1 MKLVSIAW
9 RFSRPHTIIG
19 SLLSTWSLYFMSAY
33 PQAEVKNQIALFLL
47 TLISAIGCNL
57 YIVCLNQIT
66 DIELDKLNKPHL
78 PLASGE
84 ISRSTARVIIMV
96 SALVSIISAYSA
108 GWLMFALV
116 LIVGALGTAYSVP
129 PLKFKKHHLG
139 AAFSITLVRGVLVNI
154 LMFLHFQWEIAETLE
169 FPLYM
174 WPLVLFMIL
183 FSIGIAW
190 LKDIP
195 DIKGDRNHGIET
207 LAVNRGSRWVF
218 RGAISLVSF
227 SYLTL
232 VLWGFVGLPG
242 FNKVFLSSFHFVVWV
257 LFLLGSLKANPFMK
271 KDVKVF
277 YRFYWVLFFVEY
289 LFYPLG
295 LVL

>member
-1 MKLVSIAW
+1 MKIFSIAW

-19 SLLSTWSLYFMSAY
+19 SLLSTGALYFMSAY

-47 TLISAIGCNL
+47 TLISAFGCNL
-57 YIVCLNQIT
+57 YIVGLNQIY
-66 DIELDKLNKPHL
+66 DIQIDKLNKPHL

-84 ISRSTARVIIMV
+84 MNRSTARFIITV
-96 SALVSIISAYSA
+96 SALVSVISAYLA
-108 GWLMFALV
+108 GWLMLALV

-129 PLKFKKHHLG
+129 PLKFKKHHFG

-174 WPLVLFMIL
+174 WPLALFMIL

-195 DIKGDRNHGIET
+195 DIKGDRNHGIKT
-207 LAVNRGSRWVF
+207 LAVNRGSQWVF
-218 RGAISLVSF
+218 RGAISLVSL

-232 VLWGFVGLPG
+232 VLWGAVGLPG
-242 FNKVFLSSFHFVVWV
+242 YSTVFLSSFHFVVWV
-257 LFLLGSLKANPFMK
+257 LFLLGSSKANPFIK

>member
-84 ISRSTARVIIMV
+84 ISRSTARVIITV
-96 SALVSIISAYSA
+96 SALVSIISAYLA
-108 GWLMFALV
+108 GWLMFTLV

-257 LFLLGSLKANPFMK
+257 LFLLGSLKANPFIK

>member
-1 MKLVSIAW
+1 MKLFSIAW

-57 YIVCLNQIT
+57 YIVCLNQLT

-84 ISRSTARVIIMV
+84 ISRSTARVIIAV
-96 SALVSIISAYSA
+96 SALVSVISAYSA

-129 PLKFKKHHLG
+129 PLKFKKHHFG

-154 LMFLHFQWEIAETLE
+154 LMFLHFQWEIAQTLE

-174 WPLVLFMIL
+174 LPLVLFMIL

-257 LFLLGSLKANPFMK
+257 LFLLGSLKANPFIK

>member
-1 MKLVSIAW
+1 MKLFSIAW

-19 SLLSTWSLYFMSAY
+19 SLLSTGSLYFMSAY
-33 PQAEVKNQIALFLL
+33 PQAEVKNQIALFFL

-84 ISRSTARVIIMV
+84 ISRSTARIIITV
-96 SALVSIISAYSA
+96 SALVSVISAYSA

-154 LMFLHFQWEIAETLE
+154 LMFLHFQWEIADTLE
-169 FPLYM
+169 FPIYM
-174 WPLVLFMIL
+174 WPLVLFMIV
-183 FSIGIAW
+183 FSVGIAW

-218 RGAISLVSF
+218 RGAISLVSL

-232 VLWGFVGLPG
+232 VLWGFIGLPG
-242 FNKVFLSSFHFVVWV
+242 FNTVFLSFFHFVVWV
-257 LFLLGSLKANPFMK
+257 LFLLGSFKANPFIK

>member
-1 MKLVSIAW
+1 MKLFSIAW

-33 PQAEVKNQIALFLL
+33 PQAEVKNQIVLFLL

-57 YIVCLNQIT
+57 YIVCLNQIN

-84 ISRSTARVIIMV
+84 ISRSTARVIITF
-96 SALVSIISAYSA
+96 SALVSVISAYLA

-154 LMFLHFQWEIAETLE
+154 LMFLHFQWEIAETLD

-232 VLWGFVGLPG
+232 VLWGFIGLPG

>member
-84 ISRSTARVIIMV
+84 ISRSTARIIITV
-96 SALVSIISAYSA
+96 SALVSVISAYSA

-154 LMFLHFQWEIAETLE
+154 LMFLHFQWEIADTLE
-169 FPLYM
+169 FPIYM
-174 WPLVLFMIL
+174 WPLVLFMIV
-183 FSIGIAW
+183 FSVGIAW

-242 FNKVFLSSFHFVVWV
+242 FNTVFLSFFHFVVWV
-257 LFLLGSLKANPFMK
+257 LFLLGSLKANPFIK

>member
-1 MKLVSIAW
+1 MKLFSIAW

-19 SLLSTWSLYFMSAY
+19 SLLSTGSLYFMSAY
-33 PQAEVKNQIALFLL
+33 PQAEVKNQIALFFL

-84 ISRSTARVIIMV
+84 ISRSTARIIITV
-96 SALVSIISAYSA
+96 SALVSVISAYSA

-154 LMFLHFQWEIAETLE
+154 LMFLHFQWEIADTLE
-169 FPLYM
+169 FPIYM
-174 WPLVLFMIL
+174 WPLVLFMIV
-183 FSIGIAW
+183 FSVGIAW

-232 VLWGFVGLPG
+232 VLWGFIGLTG
-242 FNKVFLSSFHFVVWV
+242 FNAVFLSFFHFVVWV
-257 LFLLGSLKANPFMK
+257 LFLLGSLKANPFIK

>member
-1 MKLVSIAW
+1 MKLFSIAW

-84 ISRSTARVIIMV
+84 ISRSTARVIITF
-96 SALVSIISAYSA
+96 SALVSVISAYLA

-232 VLWGFVGLPG
+232 VLWGFIGLPG

-257 LFLLGSLKANPFMK
+257 LFLLGSLKANPFIK

>member
-1 MKLVSIAW
+1 MKLFSIAW

-84 ISRSTARVIIMV
+84 ISRSTARVIITF
-96 SALVSIISAYSA
+96 SALVSVISAYLA

-232 VLWGFVGLPG
+232 VLWGFIGLPG
-242 FNKVFLSSFHFVVWV
+242 FNKVFLSSFHFVVWI

>member
-1 MKLVSIAW
+1 MKIFSIAW

-19 SLLSTWSLYFMSAY
+19 SLLSTWALYFMSAY

-47 TLISAIGCNL
+47 TLISALGCNL
-57 YIVCLNQIT
+57 YIVGLNQIA
-66 DIELDKLNKPHL
+66 DIQLDKLNKPHL

-84 ISRSTARVIIMV
+84 MNRSTARIIITV
-96 SALVSIISAYSA
+96 SALVSVISAYSA
-108 GWLMFALV
+108 GWLMLALV

-129 PLKFKKHHLG
+129 PLKFKKHHFG

-169 FPLYM
+169 FPRYM

-183 FSIGIAW
+183 FSVGIAW

-195 DIKGDRNHGIET
+195 DIKGDRNHGIKT

-218 RGAISLVSF
+218 RGAISLVSL

-232 VLWGFVGLPG
+232 VLWGAVGLQG
-242 FNKVFLSSFHFVVWV
+242 YNTVFLSSFHFVVWV
-257 LFLLGSLKANPFMK
+257 LFLLGSSKANPFIK

-277 YRFYWVLFFVEY
+277 YQFYWVLFFVEY

-295 LVL
+295 LVI

>member
-1 MKLVSIAW
+1 MKLFSIAW

-19 SLLSTWSLYFMSAY
+19 SLLSTGSLYFMSAY

-84 ISRSTARVIIMV
+84 ISRSTARIIITV
-96 SALVSIISAYSA
+96 SALVSVISAYSA

-154 LMFLHFQWEIAETLE
+154 IMFLHFQWEIADTLE
-169 FPLYM
+169 FPIYM
-174 WPLVLFMIL
+174 WPLVLFMIV
-183 FSIGIAW
+183 FSVGIAW

-232 VLWGFVGLPG
+232 VLWGFIGLTG
-242 FNKVFLSSFHFVVWV
+242 FNTVFLSFFHFVVWV
-257 LFLLGSLKANPFMK
+257 LFLLGSLKANPFIK

>member
-1 MKLVSIAW
+1 
-9 RFSRPHTIIG
+9 
-19 SLLSTWSLYFMSAY
+19 MSAY

-47 TLISAIGCNL
+47 TLISALGCNL
-57 YIVCLNQIT
+57 YIVGLNQIY
-66 DIELDKLNKPHL
+66 DIQIDKLNKPHL

-84 ISRSTARVIIMV
+84 MNRSTARIIITV
-96 SALVSIISAYSA
+96 SALVSVISAYLA
-108 GWLMFALV
+108 GWLMLALV

-129 PLKFKKHHLG
+129 PLKFKKHHFG

-169 FPLYM
+169 FPQYM
-174 WPLVLFMIL
+174 WPLALFMIL
-183 FSIGIAW
+183 FSVGIAW

-195 DIKGDRNHGIET
+195 DIKGDRNHGIKT
-207 LAVNRGSRWVF
+207 LAVNRGSQWVF
-218 RGAISLVSF
+218 RGAISLVSL

-232 VLWGFVGLPG
+232 VLWGAVGLPG
-242 FNKVFLSSFHFVVWV
+242 YNTVFLSSFHFVVWV
-257 LFLLGSLKANPFMK
+257 LFLLGSSKANPFIK
-271 KDVKVF
+271 KDVKAF

>member
-1 MKLVSIAW
+1 MKLFSIAW

-154 LMFLHFQWEIAETLE
+154 LMFLHFQWEIAETLD

-257 LFLLGSLKANPFMK
+257 LFLLGSLKANPFIK

>member
-1 MKLVSIAW
+1 
-9 RFSRPHTIIG
+9 
-19 SLLSTWSLYFMSAY
+19 MSAY
-33 PQAEVKNQIALFLL
+33 PQAEVKNQIGLFLL

-84 ISRSTARVIIMV
+84 ISRSTARVIITV
-96 SALVSIISAYSA
+96 SAFVSVISAYLA

-154 LMFLHFQWEIAETLE
+154 LMFLHFQWEIADTLE

-207 LAVNRGSRWVF
+207 LAVNLGSRWVF

-227 SYLTL
+227 SYLML

-257 LFLLGSLKANPFMK
+257 LFLLGSLKANPFIK

>member
-1 MKLVSIAW
+1 MKLFSIAW

-19 SLLSTWSLYFMSAY
+19 SLLSTGSLYFMSAY

-84 ISRSTARVIIMV
+84 ISRSTARIIITV
-96 SALVSIISAYSA
+96 SALVSVISAYSA

-154 LMFLHFQWEIAETLE
+154 LMFLHFQWEIADTLE
-169 FPLYM
+169 FPIYM
-174 WPLVLFMIL
+174 WPLVLFMIV
-183 FSIGIAW
+183 FSVGIAW

-232 VLWGFVGLPG
+232 VLWGFIGLTG
-242 FNKVFLSSFHFVVWV
+242 FNTVFLSFFHFVVWV
-257 LFLLGSLKANPFMK
+257 LFLLGSLKANPFIK

>member
-1 MKLVSIAW
+1 MKLFSIAW

-33 PQAEVKNQIALFLL
+33 PQAEVKNQIELFLL

-84 ISRSTARVIIMV
+84 ISRSTARVIITV
-96 SALVSIISAYSA
+96 SAFVSVISAYLA

-154 LMFLHFQWEIAETLE
+154 LMFLHFQWEIADTLE

-207 LAVNRGSRWVF
+207 LAVNLGSRWVF

-227 SYLTL
+227 SYLML

-257 LFLLGSLKANPFMK
+257 LFLLGSLKANPFIK

>member
-1 MKLVSIAW
+1 MKLFSIAW

-84 ISRSTARVIIMV
+84 ISRSAARVIIMV
-96 SALVSIISAYSA
+96 SALVCVISAYLA

-207 LAVNRGSRWVF
+207 LAVNRGSQWVF

-232 VLWGFVGLPG
+232 VLWGLIGLPG

-257 LFLLGSLKANPFMK
+257 LFLLGSLKANPFIK
-271 KDVKVF
+271 KDIKVF

>member
-1 MKLVSIAW
+1 MKLFSIAW

-33 PQAEVKNQIALFLL
+33 PQAEVKNQIGLFLL

-84 ISRSTARVIIMV
+84 ISRSAARGIITV
-96 SALVSIISAYSA
+96 SALVSVISAYLA

-154 LMFLHFQWEIAETLE
+154 LMFLHFQWEIADTLE

-174 WPLVLFMIL
+174 WPLVVFMIL

-227 SYLTL
+227 SYLML

-257 LFLLGSLKANPFMK
+257 LFLLGSLKANPFIK

>member
-1 MKLVSIAW
+1 MKLFSIAW

-84 ISRSTARVIIMV
+84 ISRSTARVIITF
-96 SALVSIISAYSA
+96 SALVSVISAYLA

-218 RGAISLVSF
+218 RGAIFLVSF

-232 VLWGFVGLPG
+232 VLWGFIGLPG
-242 FNKVFLSSFHFVVWV
+242 FNKVFLSSFHFVVWI

>member
-1 MKLVSIAW
+1 MKLFSIAW

-84 ISRSTARVIIMV
+84 ISRSAARVIIMV
-96 SALVSIISAYSA
+96 SALVCVISAYLA

-154 LMFLHFQWEIAETLE
+154 LMFLHFQWEISETLE

-174 WPLVLFMIL
+174 LPLVLFMIL

-232 VLWGFVGLPG
+232 VLWGLIGLPG

-257 LFLLGSLKANPFMK
+257 LFLLGSLKANPFIK

>member
-1 MKLVSIAW
+1 MKLFSIAW

-19 SLLSTWSLYFMSAY
+19 SLLSTWSLYFISAY

-84 ISRSTARVIIMV
+84 ISRSTARVIITV
-96 SALVSIISAYSA
+96 SAFVSIISAYLA

-174 WPLVLFMIL
+174 WPLVLFMTV
-183 FSIGIAW
+183 FSVGIAW

-232 VLWGFVGLPG
+232 VLWGFIGLQG
-242 FNKVFLSSFHFVVWV
+242 FNTVFLSSFHFLVWI
-257 LFLLGSLKANPFMK
+257 LFLLGSLNANPFIK

-277 YRFYWVLFFVEY
+277 YRFYWILFFVEC

>member
-232 VLWGFVGLPG
+232 VLWGFIGLPG

>member
-1 MKLVSIAW
+1 MKLFSIAW

-19 SLLSTWSLYFMSAY
+19 SLLSAWSLYFMSAY

-96 SALVSIISAYSA
+96 SALVSVISAYSA

-257 LFLLGSLKANPFMK
+257 LFLLGSLKANPFIK

>member
-1 MKLVSIAW
+1 
-9 RFSRPHTIIG
+9 
-19 SLLSTWSLYFMSAY
+19 MSAY
-33 PQAEVKNQIALFLL
+33 PQAEVKNQIGLFLL

-84 ISRSTARVIIMV
+84 ISRSAARGIITV
-96 SALVSIISAYSA
+96 SALVSVISAYLA

-154 LMFLHFQWEIAETLE
+154 LMFLHFQWEIADTLE

-174 WPLVLFMIL
+174 WPLVVFMIL

-257 LFLLGSLKANPFMK
+257 LFLLGSLKANPFIK

>member
-1 MKLVSIAW
+1 MKLFSIAW

-84 ISRSTARVIIMV
+84 ISRSAARVIIMV
-96 SALVSIISAYSA
+96 SALVCVISAYLA

-116 LIVGALGTAYSVP
+116 FIVGALGTAYSVP

-154 LMFLHFQWEIAETLE
+154 FMFLHFQWEIAETLE

-232 VLWGFVGLPG
+232 VLWGLIGLPG
-242 FNKVFLSSFHFVVWV
+242 FDTVFLSFFHFVVWV
-257 LFLLGSLKANPFMK
+257 LFLLGSLKANPFIK

-277 YRFYWVLFFVEY
+277 YRFYWVLFFIEY

-295 LVL
+295 LVF

>member
-1 MKLVSIAW
+1 MKLFSIAW

-33 PQAEVKNQIALFLL
+33 PQAEVKNQIGLFLL

-84 ISRSTARVIIMV
+84 ISRSTARVIITV
-96 SALVSIISAYSA
+96 SALVSVISAYLA

-154 LMFLHFQWEIAETLE
+154 LMFLHFQWEIADTLE

-218 RGAISLVSF
+218 RVAISLVSF

-257 LFLLGSLKANPFMK
+257 LFLLGSLKANPFIK

>member
-1 MKLVSIAW
+1 MKLFSIAW

-84 ISRSTARVIIMV
+84 ISRSTARVIIMF
-96 SALVSIISAYSA
+96 SALVSVISAYLA
-108 GWLMFALV
+108 GWLMFSLV

-154 LMFLHFQWEIAETLE
+154 LMFLHFQWEIAETLD

-232 VLWGFVGLPG
+232 VLWGFIGLPG
-242 FNKVFLSSFHFVVWV
+242 FNKVFLSSFHFLVWV
-257 LFLLGSLKANPFMK
+257 LFLLGSLKANPFIK

-277 YRFYWVLFFVEY
+277 YRFYWVLFFIEY

>member
-1 MKLVSIAW
+1 MKLFSIAW

-84 ISRSTARVIIMV
+84 ISRSTARVIIMF
-96 SALVSIISAYSA
+96 SALVSVISAYLA

-232 VLWGFVGLPG
+232 VLWGFIGLPG
-242 FNKVFLSSFHFVVWV
+242 FNKVFLSSFHFVVWI
-257 LFLLGSLKANPFMK
+257 LFLLGSLKANPFIK

>member
-1 MKLVSIAW
+1 MKLFSIAW

-84 ISRSTARVIIMV
+84 ISRSTARVIIAV
-96 SALVSIISAYSA
+96 SALVSVISAYSA

-129 PLKFKKHHLG
+129 PLKFKKHHFG

-154 LMFLHFQWEIAETLE
+154 LMFLHFQWEIAQTLE

-174 WPLVLFMIL
+174 LPLVLFMIL

-257 LFLLGSLKANPFMK
+257 LFLLGSLKANPFIK

>member
-1 MKLVSIAW
+1 
-9 RFSRPHTIIG
+9 
-19 SLLSTWSLYFMSAY
+19 MSAY

-57 YIVCLNQIT
+57 YIVCLNQLT
-66 DIELDKLNKPHL
+66 DIEIDKLNKPHL

-84 ISRSTARVIIMV
+84 ISRSTARVIIAV
-96 SALVSIISAYSA
+96 SALVSVISAYSA

-129 PLKFKKHHLG
+129 PLKFKKHHFG

-154 LMFLHFQWEIAETLE
+154 LMFLHFQWEIAQTLE

-174 WPLVLFMIL
+174 LPLVLFMIL

-242 FNKVFLSSFHFVVWV
+242 FNTVFLSFFHFVVWV
-257 LFLLGSLKANPFMK
+257 LFLLGSLKANPFIK

>member
-1 MKLVSIAW
+1 MKIFSIAW

-19 SLLSTWSLYFMSAY
+19 SLLSTGALYFMSAF
-33 PQAEVKNQIALFLL
+33 PQAEVKNQSALFLL
-47 TLISAIGCNL
+47 TLISALGCNL
-57 YIVCLNQIT
+57 YIVGLNQIA
-66 DIELDKLNKPHL
+66 DIQLDKLNKPHL

-84 ISRSTARVIIMV
+84 MNRSAARIIITA
-96 SALVSIISAYSA
+96 SALVSVISAYLA
-108 GWLMFALV
+108 GWLMLALV

-129 PLKFKKHHLG
+129 PLKFKKHHFG

-154 LMFLHFQWEIAETLE
+154 LMFLHFQWEISETLE

-174 WPLVLFMIL
+174 WPLVLFMVL
-183 FSIGIAW
+183 FSVGIAW

-195 DIKGDRNHGIET
+195 DIKGDRNHGIKT

-218 RGAISLVSF
+218 RVAISLVSV

-232 VLWGFVGLPG
+232 VLWGIVGLQG
-242 FNKVFLSSFHFVVWV
+242 YNTVFLSSFHFTVWV
-257 LFLLGSLKANPFMK
+257 LFLLGSSKANPFIK

-295 LVL
+295 LVF

>member
-1 MKLVSIAW
+1 MKLFSIAW

-19 SLLSTWSLYFMSAY
+19 SLLSTWSLYFISAY

-84 ISRSTARVIIMV
+84 ISRSTARVIITV
-96 SALVSIISAYSA
+96 SAFVSIISAYLA

-174 WPLVLFMIL
+174 WPLVLFMTV
-183 FSIGIAW
+183 FSVGIAW

-232 VLWGFVGLPG
+232 VLWGFIGLQG
-242 FNKVFLSSFHFVVWV
+242 FNTVFLSSFHFLVWI
-257 LFLLGSLKANPFMK
+257 LFLLGSLNANPFIK

>member
-1 MKLVSIAW
+1 MKLFSIAW

-57 YIVCLNQIT
+57 YIVCLNQLT
-66 DIELDKLNKPHL
+66 DIEIDKLNKPHL

-84 ISRSTARVIIMV
+84 ISRSTARVIIAA
-96 SALVSIISAYSA
+96 SALVSVISAYSA

-129 PLKFKKHHLG
+129 PLKFKKHHFG

-154 LMFLHFQWEIAETLE
+154 LMFLHFQWEIAQTLE

-174 WPLVLFMIL
+174 LPLVLFMIL

-232 VLWGFVGLPG
+232 VLWGFLGLPG
-242 FNKVFLSSFHFVVWV
+242 FNTVFLSFFHFVVWV
-257 LFLLGSLKANPFMK
+257 LFLLGSLKANPFIK

>member
-1 MKLVSIAW
+1 MKLFSIAW

-57 YIVCLNQIT
+57 YIVCLNQMI

-84 ISRSTARVIIMV
+84 ISRSTARVIITF
-96 SALVSIISAYSA
+96 SALVSVISAYLA

-154 LMFLHFQWEIAETLE
+154 LMFMHFQWEIAETLE

-232 VLWGFVGLPG
+232 VLWGFIGLPG

-257 LFLLGSLKANPFMK
+257 LFLLGSLKANPFIK
-271 KDVKVF
+271 KDIKVF

>member
-1 MKLVSIAW
+1 MKLFSIAW

-84 ISRSTARVIIMV
+84 ISRSTARIIFTF
-96 SALVSIISAYSA
+96 SALVSVISAYLA

-232 VLWGFVGLPG
+232 VLWGFIGLPG
-242 FNKVFLSSFHFVVWV
+242 FNKVFLSSFHFVVWI
-257 LFLLGSLKANPFMK
+257 LFLLGSLKANPFIK

-277 YRFYWVLFFVEY
+277 YRFYWVLFFIEY

>member
-1 MKLVSIAW
+1 MIFIAFVSIYLTIKS
-9 RFSRPHTIIG
+9 RFFQIRSFRFIFNQTLQKMF
-19 SLLSTWSLYFMSAY
+19 SKNNST
-33 PQAEVKNQIALFLL
+33 
-47 TLISAIGCNL
+47 
-57 YIVCLNQIT
+57 
-66 DIELDKLNKPHL
+66 
-78 PLASGE
+78 
-84 ISRSTARVIIMV
+84 TAR
-96 SALVSIISAYSA
+96 SISPFQATSTSLAGTVGMGNMAGVATAISIGGPGAIFWMWMMAFFGMITKAAEITLAVHYREIDA
-108 GWLMFALV
+108 QGNIQGGPMYY
-116 LIVGALGTAYSVP
+116 IRKALGWRMLA
-129 PLKFKKHHLG
+129 
-139 AAFSITLVRGVLVNI
+139 
-154 LMFLHFQWEIAETLE
+154 
-169 FPLYM
+169 
-174 WPLVLFMIL
+174 IL

-232 VLWGFVGLPG
+232 VLWGFIGLPG

>member
-1 MKLVSIAW
+1 MKLFSIAW

-84 ISRSTARVIIMV
+84 ISRSTARVIIMF
-96 SALVSIISAYSA
+96 SALVSVISAYLA

-232 VLWGFVGLPG
+232 VLWGFIGLPG

-257 LFLLGSLKANPFMK
+257 LFLLGSLKANPFIK

>member
-1 MKLVSIAW
+1 MKLFSIAW

-57 YIVCLNQIT
+57 YIVCLNQLT

-84 ISRSTARVIIMV
+84 ISRSTARVIIAV
-96 SALVSIISAYSA
+96 SALVSVISAYSA

-129 PLKFKKHHLG
+129 PLKFKKHHFG

-154 LMFLHFQWEIAETLE
+154 LMFLHFQWEIAQTLE

-174 WPLVLFMIL
+174 LPLVLFMIL

-242 FNKVFLSSFHFVVWV
+242 FNTVFLSFFHFVVWV
-257 LFLLGSLKANPFMK
+257 LFLLGSLKANPFIK

>member
-1 MKLVSIAW
+1 MKLFSIAW

-19 SLLSTWSLYFMSAY
+19 SLLSTWSLYFISAY

-84 ISRSTARVIIMV
+84 ISRSTARVIITV
-96 SALVSIISAYSA
+96 SAFVSIISAYLA

-174 WPLVLFMIL
+174 WPLVLFMTV
-183 FSIGIAW
+183 FSVGIAW

-232 VLWGFVGLPG
+232 VLWGFIGLQG
-242 FNKVFLSSFHFVVWV
+242 FNTVFLSSFHFLVWI
-257 LFLLGSLKANPFMK
+257 LFLLGSLNANPFIK

-277 YRFYWVLFFVEY
+277 YRFYWILFFVEY

-295 LVL
+295 LIL